1 MINYTLQAQ
10 KLLGL
15 SNDLIIRGYKK
26 KDIASILEIP
36 APVLS
41 SLLKNILPII
51 ASIDIENEDIEER
64 ISYAFSMVNNM
75 SANKTLQQFDEYIT
89 RLENS
94 LNNNLIQKEE
104 LDYFSL
110 IKTQSCNSYDYVKN
124 YIEGLYDLY
133 YITTDQYVVKK
144 EPFWIR
150 TNPID
155 KFVEVFKGNTKNT
168 LCYKGIGIVTNNHT
182 LTIQMAEIN
191 DIPNEY
197 LMMQFTLPF
206 TRKSEYLR
214 GIFTAISYAREP
226 IARKIVI
233 RKIKDFCTQDDYNH
247 KETIFYNDKKEPDI
261 PEIHNFL
268 KNEPTKIE
276 CLSIPKPQFTVADL
290 SKEIDISNKFKDVE
304 IP

>member
-1 MINYTLQAQ
+1 MINYKLQAQ
-10 KLLGL
+10 KLLSL
-15 SNDLIIRGYKK
+15 ANDLSIRGYKK
-26 KDIASILEIP
+26 KEIATILEIP

-51 ASIDIENEDIEER
+51 ANIDIDNEDVDER
-64 ISYAFSMVNNM
+64 ISYAFSLVNNM

-89 RLENS
+89 KLESS

-110 IKTQSCNSYDYVKN
+110 IKKQSCNSFEYIKK

-133 YITTDQYVVKK
+133 YITTDKYVVKK

-150 TNPID
+150 TNPIE
-155 KFVEVFKGNTKNT
+155 KYVEVFKGNIKNT
-168 LCYKGIGIVTNNHT
+168 LRYRGIGIVTNNHT

-191 DIPNEY
+191 DMPNEY
-197 LMMQFTLPF
+197 LMMHFTLPF
-206 TRKSEYLR
+206 TRRSEYMR

-226 IARKIVI
+226 IARKVVI
-233 RKIKDFCTQDDYNH
+233 RKINNFCSQDDYNH
-247 KETIFYNDKKEPDI
+247 KETIFYTENIEPDI

-268 KNEPTKIE
+268 KNDPQKIE
-276 CLSIPKPQFTVADL
+276 CISIPKPQFTISDL
-290 SKEIDISNKFKDVE
+290 SKEIDISNKLKDVE
-304 IP
+304 IA